1 MRKWAD
7 AQGEIGAAFDQH
19 TILQRKFDAFVKHV
33 SEQLCG
39 PVLKPKELKL
49 FSDDP
54 SNWFEIHFAG
64 RTLRFV
70 FSACRGDGRTLKG
83 RVTCFLLVTFPIAR
97 HVELGNFEFNTSGTT
112 NLKIAEKKKKNN
124 CFNLLCF
131 IRTKPG
137 MIQKSLIL
145 TNVIWSIN

>member
-112 NLKIAEKKKKNN
+112 NLKIAENDN
-124 CFNLLCF
+124 DPALIHHDAHALC
-131 IRTKPG
+131 IALDYVC
-137 MIQKSLIL
+137 QSLDHDTIGAA
-145 TNVIWSIN
+145 